1 LTSEQR
7 CQPVPSF
14 EPNKQFVVSQAPKMA
29 PEQERAK
36 LQMFWYREQLLSRVK
51 AHWTCPSSSRRG
63 TINLRPSLRLTALQ
77 LGVLKKQD
85 IEFIVDMPEH
95 TVGHRQFECQVNTF
109 VNMNVTIVNRH
120 IRPVKLVLRVQPV
133 QSYNDGAKEYD
144 LTEKL
149 LMQGVSQLVLPEIPP
164 AGEHACSFPLCFL
177 SRGKFEFLY
186 HVEDVHTREMY
197 YDHDW
202 AFVNVCDE

>member
-1 LTSEQR
+1 
-7 CQPVPSF
+7 
-14 EPNKQFVVSQAPKMA
+14 MA
-29 PEQERAK
+29 PEQERAR
-36 LQMFWYREQLLSRVK
+36 LQMFWYREQLLTRVK
-51 AHWTCPSSSRRG
+51 ASWSCQSSGRSG
-63 TINLRPSLRLTALQ
+63 MINLRPSLRLTHLQ

-85 IEFIVDMPEH
+85 IEFIVDMDSKYS
-95 TVGHRQFECQVNTF
+95 VGHRQFECQVNDF
-109 VNMNVTIVNRH
+109 VTMNVTIVNRQV
-120 IRPVKLVLRVQPV
+120 RPVKLILRVQPV

-149 LMQGVSQLVLPEIPP
+149 LMQGVSQLVLPEIPSN
-164 AGEHACSFPLCFL
+164 GEKTCSFPLCFL

-202 AFVNVCDE
+202 AFVNVLSD